1 MSSPKYATLRYTALR
16 LGLFL
21 ACFVVAWGLAWLGV
35 IPLATKGSQVIWL
48 LLVAIVV
55 SAPLSLVLLR
65 KQRDQMSVQIVD
77 KVDRQRERLAA
88 NRSQEDGLL

>member
-35 IPLATKGSQVIWL
+35 IPLAIKGSNMVWL

>member
-1 MSSPKYATLRYTALR
+1 MSSPKYATFRYTALR

-21 ACFVVAWGLAWLGV
+21 ACFAVAWGLAYVGV
-35 IPLATKGSQVIWL
+35 IPLAVKGSNMIWL

-65 KQRDQMSVQIVD
+65 KQRDAMSVQIVD
-77 KVDRQRERLAA
+77 RVDRQRERLNA